1 MRVTLFT
8 TLVVSLVMSSGPVP
22 AREWVEFTSA
32 VNPPTP
38 LALTQAEAQGT
49 TVKRE
54 PPTPLRGLLVSPE
67 GKGPFPS
74 VVLLHGCDGVQP
86 FQEQWADDLAALGY
100 VTLLVDSH
108 GRSGIG
114 DDCHNWPPTANTRTF
129 DAYGA
134 LRYLRDRPEIDAAQI
149 GVLGW
154 DTGGRAA
161 IAVLEVNGVQ
171 QLVPDR
177 FTAGVA
183 LYPTARPRPPVSGPA
198 LVLIGD
204 KDDCSP
210 KIRSEAQPADP
221 LRIETVPDATHGFDN
236 PRFAESTH
244 FTYAQARQCVEIQN
258 TTMTF
263 NKAAH
268 EFAVERVR
276 AFLAENLRK

>member
-8 TLVVSLVMSSGPVP
+8 TVVVSLVMSSGPVP

-49 TVKRE
+49 PVKRE
-54 PPTPLRGLLVSPE
+54 LPTPLRGLLVYPK
-67 GKGPFPS
+67 GQGPFPS
-74 VVLLHGCDGVQP
+74 VVLLHGCDGIQP
-86 FQEQWADDLAALGY
+86 FQEQWADDLAAQGY
-100 VTLLVDSH
+100 AAFLVDSH
-108 GRSGIG
+108 GRRGIG

-129 DAYGA
+129 DAFGA
-134 LRYLRDRPEIDAAQI
+134 LKHLRDQPQIDDERI

-177 FTAGVA
+177 FTAGIA
-183 LYPTARPRPPVSGPA
+183 LYPIARPRPPVSGPA
-198 LVLIGD
+198 LVLVGD
-204 KDDCSP
+204 QDDCSP
-210 KIRSEAQPADP
+210 DIRSDAQPDP

-236 PRFAESTH
+236 PRFSESQH
-244 FTYAQARQCVEIQN
+244 FTYAQARQCVETQN
-258 TTMTF
+258 TTMTYS
-263 NKAAH
+263 KAAE
-268 EFAVERVR
+268 EFAAERVQ
-276 AFLAENLRK
+276 AFLDEHLR

>member
-1 MRVTLFT
+1 MRVSFFT
-8 TLVVSLVMSSGPVP
+8 AVMFSVAVWGGPLP
-22 AREWVEFTSA
+22 AREWVEFTG
-32 VNPPTP
+32 VTTP
-38 LALTQAEAQGT
+38 LTPFALSQAEAQGT
-49 TVKRE
+49 KLKQE
-54 PPTPLRGLLVSPE
+54 PPTPLRGLLVYPD
-67 GKGPFPS
+67 GKGPYPS
-74 VVLLHGCDGVQP
+74 VVLLHGCDGIQP
-86 FQEQWADDLAALGY
+86 FQEQWADDLASQGY
-100 VTLLVDSH
+100 AALLVDSH
-108 GRSGIG
+108 GPSGIG

-134 LRYLRDRPEIDAAQI
+134 LRYLRDRPNIDAARI

-161 IAVLEVNGVQ
+161 MAVLEVTGVQ

-177 FTAGVA
+177 FRAGVA
-183 LYPTARPRPPVSGPA
+183 FYPTARPRPPVSGPA

-210 KIRSEAQPADP
+210 EIRSEAQPADP
-221 LRIETVPDATHGFDN
+221 LLIETVPDATHGFDN
-236 PRFAESTH
+236 PRFADSTH

-276 AFLAENLRK
+276 AFLQEHLR

>member
-1 MRVTLFT
+1 MGRVHECRQPTDIIG
-8 TLVVSLVMSSGPVP
+8 SDSSRSSGNGGKTG
-22 AREWVEFTSA
+22 TSDA
-32 VNPPTP
+32 
-38 LALTQAEAQGT
+38 
-49 TVKRE
+49 
-54 PPTPLRGLLVSPE
+54 LRGLLVSPE

-134 LRYLRDRPEIDAAQI
+134 LRYLRDRPEIDAARI

-183 LYPTARPRPPVSGPA
+183 FYPTARPRPPVTAPPWS
-198 LVLIGD
+198 
-204 KDDCSP
+204 
-210 KIRSEAQPADP
+210 
-221 LRIETVPDATHGFDN
+221 
-236 PRFAESTH
+236 
-244 FTYAQARQCVEIQN
+244 
-258 TTMTF
+258 
-263 NKAAH
+263 
-268 EFAVERVR
+268 
-276 AFLAENLRK
+276 